1 MTVAPARLRQSA
13 ARWWPWFR
21 LLAVLA
27 ILAALVSLLGTKAF
41 VTGLHVLT
49 PGAMLAALGV
59 GLATTVCNAMRWRLV
74 AQRVGLRLP
83 LGDAIT
89 ETYRATFLNA
99 VLPGGVLGDVD
110 RAFRHGRSSGDVAR
124 GARAVAIERT
134 AGQLVV
140 FAAALVVIPAEPAL
154 VMEIGRRLSR
164 TPLLGFGLV
173 VAVVV
178 LVAVLLARRAPADRT
193 TEPAR
198 WRRVLGDTAA
208 DVRAG
213 ALART
218 VWPLLLLLSAATLAG
233 YLLLFLIA
241 ARMAGATA
249 PALTLLPPLLLA
261 LMAMSLPISVGG
273 WGPRE
278 GVAAFTFW
286 MAGLGAP
293 LGVTSSVAYGAL
305 ALIASLP
312 GGAVLLARRLAR
324 SRPHPTPASEPA
336 SASVLVTALPA
347 QRVRQRPVEPVPSGP
362 LWTSEQAE
370 RSEAS

>member
-1 MTVAPARLRQSA
+1 
-13 ARWWPWFR
+13 
-21 LLAVLA
+21 
-27 ILAALVSLLGTKAF
+27 
-41 VTGLHVLT
+41 
-49 PGAMLAALGV
+49 
-59 GLATTVCNAMRWRLV
+59 
-74 AQRVGLRLP
+74 
-83 LGDAIT
+83 
-89 ETYRATFLNA
+89 
-99 VLPGGVLGDVD
+99 
-110 RAFRHGRSSGDVAR
+110 
-124 GARAVAIERT
+124 
-134 AGQLVV
+134 
-140 FAAALVVIPAEPAL
+140 
-154 VMEIGRRLSR
+154 
-164 TPLLGFGLV
+164 
-173 VAVVV
+173 
-178 LVAVLLARRAPADRT
+178 
-193 TEPAR
+193 
-198 WRRVLGDTAA
+198 
-208 DVRAG
+208 VRAG

-324 SRPHPTPASEPA
+324 SRPHPTPASDPA
-336 SASVLVTALPA
+336 SAPVLVTALPA

>member
-336 SASVLVTALPA
+336 SAPVLVTALPA